1 MKSYHFL
8 HGALLYQITCLE
20 LELGVH
26 SVSTVNIAPL
36 ICWKKKNA
44 HFPKGKGGFP
54 SIFSFDM
61 LYAQI
66 FKLEQALTSS
76 TFTDLSEW
84 C

>member
-1 MKSYHFL
+1 MLEARAWGPFCKHSEHSSIN
-8 HGALLYQITCLE
+8 LLE
-20 LELGVH
+20 
-26 SVSTVNIAPL
+26 
-36 ICWKKKNA
+36 KKNA

-54 SIFSFDM
+54 SIFSIDM

-66 FKLEQALTSS
+66 FKLQQALTSS